1 MKRKRKIQGKRS
13 SLGYTT
19 SHKKRKFRKAAVAI
33 TILTAVAVFV
43 ISPYSRYALSLSVMS
58 VYSKIC
64 EQESILKEKGMELE
78 IPGGCEAEK
87 PDWYPFVMTFN
98 PGQSAIE
105 NYLGE
110 KGSRL
115 TILYNFPAFDLR
127 WGKGCSRLYDDTS
140 PYYDGFYGAYILS
153 SDDESQQEKR
163 SEKAVSA
170 VSGKTVTIEPVD
182 RQEMPVNHVTG
193 NEHVKEDEQKKEGSD
208 AELDQ
213 QRLIKLIGKIT
224 QFDYQRLV
232 IGDFPIDSDQEIFQ
246 WKIQQIKKKT
256 SVAGSDGWLRID
268 ADMLVNG
275 ALHQRK
281 SFVRS
286 YLQYGS
292 PKYDVMTDFAPV
304 EMKGRV
310 YAKYLEEQDV
320 TVFFYV
326 LARTDEV
333 LENCDRTMLQTA
345 HLR

>member
-64 EQESILKEKGMELE
+64 EQESILKEKEMELE

-98 PGQSAIE
+98 PGQSTIE

-140 PYYDGFYGAYILS
+140 PYYNGFYGAYILS

-170 VSGKTVTIEPVD
+170 VSEKNITAEP
-182 RQEMPVNHVTG
+182 N
-193 NEHVKEDEQKKEGSD
+193 
-208 AELDQ
+208 Q

>member
-19 SHKKRKFRKAAVAI
+19 SHKKRKFRKAAIAI
-33 TILTAVAVFV
+33 TVLTAVAAFV
-43 ISPYSRYALSLSVMS
+43 ISPYSRYALSLSIMS
-58 VYSKIC
+58 VYSRIC

-140 PYYDGFYGAYILS
+140 PYYNGFYGAYILS

-170 VSGKTVTIEPVD
+170 VSEKTITAEP
-182 RQEMPVNHVTG
+182 N
-193 NEHVKEDEQKKEGSD
+193 
-208 AELDQ
+208 Q

>member
-1 MKRKRKIQGKRS
+1 M
-13 SLGYTT
+13 
-19 SHKKRKFRKAAVAI
+19 
-33 TILTAVAVFV
+33 
-43 ISPYSRYALSLSVMS
+43 
-58 VYSKIC
+58 
-64 EQESILKEKGMELE
+64 
-78 IPGGCEAEK
+78 
-87 PDWYPFVMTFN
+87 N
-98 PGQSAIE
+98 
-105 NYLGE
+105 
-110 KGSRL
+110 
-115 TILYNFPAFDLR
+115 
-127 WGKGCSRLYDDTS
+127 
-140 PYYDGFYGAYILS
+140 
-153 SDDESQQEKR
+153 
-163 SEKAVSA
+163 
-170 VSGKTVTIEPVD
+170 
-182 RQEMPVNHVTG
+182 
-193 NEHVKEDEQKKEGSD
+193 
-208 AELDQ
+208 
-213 QRLIKLIGKIT
+213 IT

-232 IGDFPIDSDQEIFQ
+232 IGDFPIELDQETFQ
-246 WKIQQIKKKT
+246 WKIRQIKKKA

-333 LENCDRTMLQTA
+333 LENCDRKMLQTA

>member
-1 MKRKRKIQGKRS
+1 MKRKRKIQGKGS

-140 PYYDGFYGAYILS
+140 PYYNGFYGAYILS

-170 VSGKTVTIEPVD
+170 VSEKTITAEP
-182 RQEMPVNHVTG
+182 N
-193 NEHVKEDEQKKEGSD
+193 
-208 AELDQ
+208 Q

>member
-1 MKRKRKIQGKRS
+1 MKRKRKIQGKGS

-140 PYYDGFYGAYILS
+140 PYYNGFYGAYILS
-153 SDDESQQEKR
+153 GDDESQQEKR

-170 VSGKTVTIEPVD
+170 VSEKTITAEP
-182 RQEMPVNHVTG
+182 N
-193 NEHVKEDEQKKEGSD
+193 
-208 AELDQ
+208 Q

>member
-1 MKRKRKIQGKRS
+1 MKRKIQGKRS
-13 SLGYTT
+13 SLGHTT

-43 ISPYSRYALSLSVMS
+43 ISPYSQYTLSLSVMS

-64 EQESILKEKGMELE
+64 EQESILKEKEMELE
-78 IPGGCEAEK
+78 IPGGCETEEA
-87 PDWYPFVMTFN
+87 DWYPFVMTFN
-98 PGQSAIE
+98 PSQSAIE

-110 KGSRL
+110 KGARL

-140 PYYDGFYGAYILS
+140 PYYNGFYGAYILS
-153 SDDESQQEKR
+153 SDSESQQEKL
-163 SEKAVSA
+163 SE
-170 VSGKTVTIEPVD
+170 EP
-182 RQEMPVNHVTG
+182 E
-193 NEHVKEDEQKKEGSD
+193 
-208 AELDQ
+208 Q
-213 QRLIKLIGKIT
+213 QRLIELIGKIT

-232 IGDFPIDSDQEIFQ
+232 IGDFPIEPNQEIFR
-246 WKIQQIKKKT
+246 WKIRQIKKKT

-275 ALHQRK
+275 ALHQPK

-292 PKYDVMTDFAPV
+292 PKYDVKMDFAPA
-304 EMKGRV
+304 EMKGRI
-310 YAKYLEEQDV
+310 YAKYFEEQDV

-333 LENCDRTMLQTA
+333 LENCDRKMLQTA
-345 HLR
+345 LLR

>member
-1 MKRKRKIQGKRS
+1 MKRKRKIQGKGS

-140 PYYDGFYGAYILS
+140 PYYNGFYGAYILS

-170 VSGKTVTIEPVD
+170 VSEKTITAEP
-182 RQEMPVNHVTG
+182 N
-193 NEHVKEDEQKKEGSD
+193 
-208 AELDQ
+208 Q

-246 WKIQQIKKKT
+246 WKIRQIKKKA

-333 LENCDRTMLQTA
+333 LENCDRKMLQTA

>member
-43 ISPYSRYALSLSVMS
+43 ISPYSQYALSLSVMS

-64 EQESILKEKGMELE
+64 EQESILKEKEMELE

-87 PDWYPFVMTFN
+87 QDWYPFVMTFN
-98 PGQSAIE
+98 PSQSAIE

-140 PYYDGFYGAYILS
+140 PYYNGFYGAYILS

-170 VSGKTVTIEPVD
+170 VSEKTITAEP
-182 RQEMPVNHVTG
+182 N
-193 NEHVKEDEQKKEGSD
+193 
-208 AELDQ
+208 Q

>member
-43 ISPYSRYALSLSVMS
+43 ISPYSQYALSLSVMS

-64 EQESILKEKGMELE
+64 EQESILKEKEMELE

-87 PDWYPFVMTFN
+87 QDWYPFVMTFN

-140 PYYDGFYGAYILS
+140 PYYNGFYGAYILS
-153 SDDESQQEKR
+153 SNDELKQEKR

-170 VSGKTVTIEPVD
+170 VSEKTITAEP
-182 RQEMPVNHVTG
+182 N
-193 NEHVKEDEQKKEGSD
+193 
-208 AELDQ
+208 Q

>member
-43 ISPYSRYALSLSVMS
+43 ISPYSQYALSLSVMS

-64 EQESILKEKGMELE
+64 EQESILKEKEMELE

-98 PGQSAIE
+98 PSQSAIE

-140 PYYDGFYGAYILS
+140 PYYNGFYGAYILS

-170 VSGKTVTIEPVD
+170 VSEKTITAEP
-182 RQEMPVNHVTG
+182 N
-193 NEHVKEDEQKKEGSD
+193 
-208 AELDQ
+208 Q

-246 WKIQQIKKKT
+246 WEIQQIKKKT

>member
-1 MKRKRKIQGKRS
+1 MKRKRKIQGKGS

-140 PYYDGFYGAYILS
+140 PYYNGFYGAYILS

-170 VSGKTVTIEPVD
+170 VSEKTITAEP
-182 RQEMPVNHVTG
+182 N
-193 NEHVKEDEQKKEGSD
+193 
-208 AELDQ
+208 Q

-256 SVAGSDGWLRID
+256 SVAGSDGWVRID

>member
-43 ISPYSRYALSLSVMS
+43 ISPYSRYALSLSIMS
-58 VYSKIC
+58 VYSRIC
-64 EQESILKEKGMELE
+64 EQESILKEKEMELE
-78 IPGGCEAEK
+78 IPGGCEAED

-98 PGQSAIE
+98 PSQSAIE

-110 KGSRL
+110 KGARL

-127 WGKGCSRLYDDTS
+127 WRKGCSRLYDDTS
-140 PYYDGFYGAYILS
+140 PYYNGFYGAYILS
-153 SDDESQQEKR
+153 SNDELKQEKR

-170 VSGKTVTIEPVD
+170 VSEKTITAEP
-182 RQEMPVNHVTG
+182 N
-193 NEHVKEDEQKKEGSD
+193 
-208 AELDQ
+208 Q

-232 IGDFPIDSDQEIFQ
+232 IGDFPIELDQETFQ
-246 WKIQQIKKKT
+246 WKIRQIKKKA

-333 LENCDRTMLQTA
+333 LENCDRKMLQTA

>member
-1 MKRKRKIQGKRS
+1 MKRKRKIQGKGS

-78 IPGGCEAEK
+78 IPGGCEAEE

-98 PGQSAIE
+98 PIQSAIE

-110 KGSRL
+110 KGARL

-127 WGKGCSRLYDDTS
+127 WRKGCSRLYDDTS
-140 PYYDGFYGAYILS
+140 PYYNGFYGAYILS

-170 VSGKTVTIEPVD
+170 VSEKTITAEP
-182 RQEMPVNHVTG
+182 N
-193 NEHVKEDEQKKEGSD
+193 
-208 AELDQ
+208 Q

-232 IGDFPIDSDQEIFQ
+232 IGDFPIELDQETFQ
-246 WKIQQIKKKT
+246 WKIRQIKKKA

-333 LENCDRTMLQTA
+333 LENCDRKMLQTA

>member
-1 MKRKRKIQGKRS
+1 MKKTRVMKRKRKIQGKRS

-43 ISPYSRYALSLSVMS
+43 ISPYSQYALSLSVMS

-64 EQESILKEKGMELE
+64 EQESILKEKEMELE

-110 KGSRL
+110 KGARL

-140 PYYDGFYGAYILS
+140 PYYNGFYGAYILS

-170 VSGKTVTIEPVD
+170 VSEKTITAEP
-182 RQEMPVNHVTG
+182 N
-193 NEHVKEDEQKKEGSD
+193 
-208 AELDQ
+208 Q

>member
-43 ISPYSRYALSLSVMS
+43 ISPYSRYALSLSIMS
-58 VYSKIC
+58 VYSRIC
-64 EQESILKEKGMELE
+64 EQESILKEKEMELE
-78 IPGGCEAEK
+78 IPGGCEAEE

-98 PGQSAIE
+98 PSQSVIE

-110 KGSRL
+110 KDARL

-140 PYYDGFYGAYILS
+140 PYYNGFYGAYILS

-170 VSGKTVTIEPVD
+170 VSEKTITAEP
-182 RQEMPVNHVTG
+182 N
-193 NEHVKEDEQKKEGSD
+193 
-208 AELDQ
+208 Q

-232 IGDFPIDSDQEIFQ
+232 IGDFPIELDQETFQ
-246 WKIQQIKKKT
+246 WKIRQIKKKA

-281 SFVRS
+281 NFVRS

-310 YAKYLEEQDV
+310 YAKFLEEQDV

-333 LENCDRTMLQTA
+333 LENCDRKMLQTA

>member
-140 PYYDGFYGAYILS
+140 PYYNGFYGAYILS

-170 VSGKTVTIEPVD
+170 VSEKTITAEP
-182 RQEMPVNHVTG
+182 N
-193 NEHVKEDEQKKEGSD
+193 
-208 AELDQ
+208 Q

-232 IGDFPIDSDQEIFQ
+232 IGDFPIELDQETFQ
-246 WKIQQIKKKT
+246 WKIRQIKKKA

>member
-1 MKRKRKIQGKRS
+1 MKRKRKIQGKGS

-140 PYYDGFYGAYILS
+140 PYYNGFYGAYILS

-170 VSGKTVTIEPVD
+170 VSEKTITAEP
-182 RQEMPVNHVTG
+182 N
-193 NEHVKEDEQKKEGSD
+193 
-208 AELDQ
+208 Q
-213 QRLIKLIGKIT
+213 QRLIQLIGKIT

-232 IGDFPIDSDQEIFQ
+232 IGDFPIELDQETFQ
-246 WKIQQIKKKT
+246 WKIRQIKKKA

-333 LENCDRTMLQTA
+333 LENCDRKMLQTA

>member
-1 MKRKRKIQGKRS
+1 MKRKRKIQGKGS

-78 IPGGCEAEK
+78 IPGGCETEK

-140 PYYDGFYGAYILS
+140 PYYNGFYGAYILS

-170 VSGKTVTIEPVD
+170 VSEKTITAEP
-182 RQEMPVNHVTG
+182 N
-193 NEHVKEDEQKKEGSD
+193 
-208 AELDQ
+208 Q

>member
-1 MKRKRKIQGKRS
+1 MKRKRKIQGKRN
-13 SLGYTT
+13 SLGHTT
-19 SHKKRKFRKAAVAI
+19 SHKKRKFRKAAIAI
-33 TILTAVAVFV
+33 TVLTAVAAFV
-43 ISPYSRYALSLSVMS
+43 ISPYSRYALSLSIMS
-58 VYSKIC
+58 VYSRIC
-64 EQESILKEKGMELE
+64 EQESILKEKEMELE
-78 IPGGCEAEK
+78 IPGGCEAEE
-87 PDWYPFVMTFN
+87 PGWYPFVMTFN
-98 PGQSAIE
+98 PSQSVIE

-110 KGSRL
+110 KDARL

-127 WGKGCSRLYDDTS
+127 WRKGCSRLYDDTS
-140 PYYDGFYGAYILS
+140 PYYNGFYGAYILS

-170 VSGKTVTIEPVD
+170 VSEKTITAEP
-182 RQEMPVNHVTG
+182 N
-193 NEHVKEDEQKKEGSD
+193 
-208 AELDQ
+208 Q

-232 IGDFPIDSDQEIFQ
+232 IGDFPIELDQETFQ
-246 WKIQQIKKKT
+246 WKIRQIKKKA

-281 SFVRS
+281 GFVRS

>member
-1 MKRKRKIQGKRS
+1 MKRKIQGKRS
-13 SLGYTT
+13 SLGHTT
-19 SHKKRKFRKAAVAI
+19 SHKKSKFRKAAVAI

-43 ISPYSRYALSLSVMS
+43 ISPYSRYTLSLSVMS

-64 EQESILKEKGMELE
+64 EQESILKEKEMELE
-78 IPGGCEAEK
+78 IPGGCETEEA
-87 PDWYPFVMTFN
+87 DWYPFVMTFN
-98 PGQSAIE
+98 PSQSAIE

-110 KGSRL
+110 KGARL

-140 PYYDGFYGAYILS
+140 PYYNGFYGAYILS
-153 SDDESQQEKR
+153 SDSESQQEKL
-163 SEKAVSA
+163 SE
-170 VSGKTVTIEPVD
+170 EP
-182 RQEMPVNHVTG
+182 E
-193 NEHVKEDEQKKEGSD
+193 
-208 AELDQ
+208 Q
-213 QRLIKLIGKIT
+213 QRLIELIGKIT

-232 IGDFPIDSDQEIFQ
+232 IGDFPIEPNQEIFR
-246 WKIQQIKKKT
+246 WKIRQIKKKT

-275 ALHQRK
+275 ALHQPK

-292 PKYDVMTDFAPV
+292 PKYDVKIDFAPA
-304 EMKGRV
+304 EMKGRI
-310 YAKYLEEQDV
+310 YAKYFEEQDV

-333 LENCDRTMLQTA
+333 LENCDRKMLQTA
-345 HLR
+345 LLR

>member
-33 TILTAVAVFV
+33 TILTAVAAFV
-43 ISPYSRYALSLSVMS
+43 ISPYSRYALSLSIMS
-58 VYSKIC
+58 VYSRIC
-64 EQESILKEKGMELE
+64 EQESILKEKEMELE
-78 IPGGCEAEK
+78 IPGGCEAED

-98 PGQSAIE
+98 PSQSAIE

-110 KGSRL
+110 KGARL

-127 WGKGCSRLYDDTS
+127 WRKGCSRLYDDTS
-140 PYYDGFYGAYILS
+140 PYYNGFYGAYILS
-153 SDDESQQEKR
+153 SNDELKQEKR

-170 VSGKTVTIEPVD
+170 VSEKTITAEP
-182 RQEMPVNHVTG
+182 N
-193 NEHVKEDEQKKEGSD
+193 
-208 AELDQ
+208 Q

-232 IGDFPIDSDQEIFQ
+232 IGDFPIELDQETFQ
-246 WKIQQIKKKT
+246 WKIRQIKKKA

-333 LENCDRTMLQTA
+333 LENCDRKMLQTA

>member
-64 EQESILKEKGMELE
+64 EQESILKEKEMELE

-87 PDWYPFVMTFN
+87 QDWYPFVMTFN
-98 PGQSAIE
+98 PSQSAIE

-140 PYYDGFYGAYILS
+140 PYYNGFYGAYILS

-170 VSGKTVTIEPVD
+170 VSEKTITAEP
-182 RQEMPVNHVTG
+182 N
-193 NEHVKEDEQKKEGSD
+193 
-208 AELDQ
+208 Q

>member
-1 MKRKRKIQGKRS
+1 MKRKRKIQGKGS

-140 PYYDGFYGAYILS
+140 PYYNGFYGAYILS

-170 VSGKTVTIEPVD
+170 VSEKTITAEP
-182 RQEMPVNHVTG
+182 N
-193 NEHVKEDEQKKEGSD
+193 
-208 AELDQ
+208 Q

-232 IGDFPIDSDQEIFQ
+232 IGDFSIDSDQEIFQ
-246 WKIQQIKKKT
+246 WKIRQIKKKA

-333 LENCDRTMLQTA
+333 LENCDRKMLQTA